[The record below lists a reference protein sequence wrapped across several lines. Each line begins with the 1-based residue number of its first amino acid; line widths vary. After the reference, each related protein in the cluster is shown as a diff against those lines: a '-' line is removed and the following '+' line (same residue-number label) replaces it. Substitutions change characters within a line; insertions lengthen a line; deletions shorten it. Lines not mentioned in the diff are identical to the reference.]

1 MSAPPLLARAAH
13 SRLNGE
19 ITSAGSLISETIH
32 EIKEN
37 FTNQDQ
43 QDNRLEITI
52 RYNGN
57 NVSEEVAKNRGE
69 DISAKLKDAG
79 IIMDIKI
86 NYVKATGD
94 LISITSE
101 PK

>member
-32 EIKEN
+32 EN

>member
-69 DISAKLKDAG
+69 DAG